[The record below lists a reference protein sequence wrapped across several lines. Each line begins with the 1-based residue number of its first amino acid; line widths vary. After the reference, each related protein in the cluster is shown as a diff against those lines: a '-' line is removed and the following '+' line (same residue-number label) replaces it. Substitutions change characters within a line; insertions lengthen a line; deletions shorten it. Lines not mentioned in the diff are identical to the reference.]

1 MFYIYKIYIYSFF
14 KLTLLMLLVSSL
26 DVFDCCG
33 LELGGEGASSD
44 PDRGDSRMK
53 DSGVVFLREA
63 EVLLPARARGHTGSL
78 PETRQTHPWPR
89 VKRTERRQIKRQRRW
104 FQQEFGELQDMAC
117 FVDRH

>member
-33 LELGGEGASSD
+33 LELGGECASSD
-44 PDRGDSRMK
+44 PDRGDNRMK

-89 VKRTERRQIKRQRRW
+89 VKRTERWQIRRQRRW
-104 FQQEFGELQDMAC
+104 FQQEFGELQDMVC